1 MAGTNSPG
9 PVGSGTLRYP
19 LGTLEKTA
27 DYLFIGIR
35 DYTAGGSVEL
45 GALEESGVSGTPTF
59 GNKPLNQNQ
68 KNNIIQNQ
76 IKNGDLT
83 QNYTVSS
90 AGGFKFARRNKFK
103 TQTANIIL
111 PIPSNI
117 QDGNSVKYTEGSLDG
132 LTAQTLAVAIG
143 AMSQNPNVDIAT
155 VIQNT
160 LKNMTN
166 TALDP
171 ATRDYFLRTLAVG
184 AANIPFGG
192 NLTAS
197 QLLART
203 QGNILNPN
211 MELLFDGVT
220 LRSFKF
226 SFKMTPRNKDEAKQI
241 KLIIRE
247 LKKSMAPGQG
257 STGFQGKTSQIPN
270 LYLKTP
276 KIFELKYMKGNEP
289 HPFLHKFKQCF
300 LTDMSVNYTGEGTY
314 TTYGG
319 SNAEGGGTPVS
330 MIMDLGF
337 KELEPI
343 YAGDYKEQGANDYDE
358 DLHGGVGY

>member
-1 MAGTNSPG
+1 MAEVNP
-9 PVGSGTLRYP
+9 LRYP
-19 LGTLEKTA
+19 LGKLNETSDFLS
-27 DYLFIGIR
+27 IGITG
-35 DYTAGGSVEL
+35 YTAGGSVETGATQVR
-45 GALEESGVSGTPTF
+45 GALKFRGYANTP
-59 GNKPLNQNQ
+59 GNRQFLINQQLREGNLSL
-68 KNNIIQNQ
+68 
-76 IKNGDLT
+76 DVT
-83 QNYTVSS
+83 S
-90 AGGFKFARRNKFK
+90 AGGFNFKRRNKFI
-103 TQTANIIL
+103 TQKANIIL

-143 AMSQNPNVDIAT
+143 AMSQNPNIDIAT
-155 VIQNT
+155 HIQNT

-184 AANIPFGG
+184 AANLPFGG

-226 SFKMTPRNKDEAKQI
+226 SFKMTPRNKGEAEQVK
-241 KLIIRE
+241 KIIRM
-247 LKKSMAPGQG
+247 LKQSMAPGQG
-257 STGFQGKTSQIPN
+257 STGFQGKESSSIEN
-270 LYLKTP
+270 LYLSTP
-276 KIFELKYMKGNEP
+276 KIFQLQYMKGSRP

-314 TTYGG
+314 ATYGG
-319 SNAEGGGTPVS
+319 SDADGGGTPVS

-343 YAGDYKEQGANDYDE
+343 YAGDYDPNDTS
-358 DLHGGVGY
+358 VGY